1 MAASWKARMI
11 RPDGGRE
18 CVLGSRDEVETKS
31 KLLVEQGWKF
41 DTHELCIGRAGGRR
55 TSNPG
60 PV

>member
-1 MAASWKARMI
+1 MI

-31 KLLVEQGWKF
+31 KALIEKGWKF